1 MVYSFQFTVNGD
13 YDTVANAVRTAVGS
27 FGRKVKEKAGGE
39 FVFSSPVPGKVATVK
54 YVLYLSESNH
64 VTTMRFMCNTDTS
77 KRYVLSAYD
86 RFLIAL
92 EDSGLEVPVAPGE
105 PYIVTT
111 VALGGGL
118 SQQYTSKQQFSVGGA
133 MVGGML
139 FGDLGILI
147 GGYNRPM
154 QTRSRTI
161 LSGSE
166 FFLLCYSNGMV
177 EEREV
182 RKNSKLYA
190 EVMAKLNA
198 EPVIH
203 NREQQ
208 WDAVRSKMPEDT
220 PLWVVNFVIA
230 TCTVLA
236 AVAFYLVIRLF
247 MEVR

>member
-13 YDTVANAVRTAVGS
+13 YNAVANAVRAAVGS
-27 FGRKVKEKAGGE
+27 LGRKVKEKAGGE
-39 FVFSSPVPGKVATVK
+39 FTFSSPVPGKSVTVK
-54 YVLYLSESNH
+54 FVLYLSESNH

-92 EDSGLEVPVAPGE
+92 EDSGLEVPVVPGK

-111 VALGGGL
+111 VSLGGGL
-118 SQQYTSKQQFSVGGA
+118 AQQYTSRQQFSVGGA

-139 FGDLGILI
+139 FGDLGVLI
-147 GGYNRPM
+147 GGYSRPM
-154 QTRSRTI
+154 QTRSRTV

-182 RKNSKLYA
+182 KKDSKLYA

-208 WDAVRSKMPEDT
+208 WDAVRSKMPEDK
-220 PLWVVNFVIA
+220 PLWARNLVIA
-230 TCTVLA
+230 ACALLA
-236 AVAFYLVIRLF
+236 TMALLLVIRLF